1 MSAVSHCIDD
11 MDGKGTDQNHWDE
24 HLDAVLLTYRV
35 LPIDELDVSP
45 FEIIY
50 GRGPNLPIDN
60 ILFRENYD
68 GPMQTLEQ
76 YLTMIHETQL
86 NMYEALNLARKER
99 FATGKDRR
107 ACICWVHDPCGRDGG
122 TRQGYGPTS

>member
-1 MSAVSHCIDD
+1 M
-11 MDGKGTDQNHWDE
+11 DE

-35 LPIDELDVSP
+35 LPIDELDISP

-50 GRGPNLPIDN
+50 GRGPNLPLDN

-76 YLTMIHETQL
+76 YLTMMHETA
-86 NMYEALNLARKER
+86 EH
-99 FATGKDRR
+99 
-107 ACICWVHDPCGRDGG
+107 V
-122 TRQGYGPTS
+122 